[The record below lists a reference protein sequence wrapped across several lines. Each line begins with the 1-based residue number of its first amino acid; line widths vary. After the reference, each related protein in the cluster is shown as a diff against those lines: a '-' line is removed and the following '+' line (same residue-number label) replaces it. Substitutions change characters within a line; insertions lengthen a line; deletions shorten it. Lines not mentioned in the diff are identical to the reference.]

1 MATESIKNDS
11 VLIKCGNKSAEFYP
25 GKLKKTGRS
34 ISKCIKYQDKW
45 FNPPEFESL
54 AGLQTKKWRQSIM
67 VGGKKIGDWLSSY
80 YSNQAVLESST
91 SVDAQCSNTQLPDN
105 KSMDSDCSTITDATE
120 LTNSSQLSEDHQALS
135 QNTPQTTQ
143 DRFPLSN
150 PDLDNMIKSLEDKL
164 LASMRELVHK
174 AIENMKKC
182 FESQIQNLTKQV
194 EALTTRLDK
203 LEDSSNTVA
212 PTPNHG
218 ISPQLESRVPSPDTT
233 PSVSAIHDQF
243 ENISR
248 TLSNQQRM
256 IEANEKVRREKN
268 VIILGVKESDVDT
281 EVLVKDLITT
291 NLNLNDVEITNAR
304 RLGKQNETRK
314 NPRPVMVVFDSVE
327 SKRRVMRNRT
337 KLLGSKNNDLTLDQR
352 KKEKELRKKKQFLI
366 KHELYRNKN
375 ITIYKGKL
383 WADRV
388 QVTDTELETA
398 GFSL

>member
-67 VGGKKIGDWLSSY
+67 VGGKKIGDWLSTY
-80 YSNQAVLESST
+80 YSNQSVLESST

-105 KSMDSDCSTITDATE
+105 KSMDSDCSTITE

-194 EALTTRLDK
+194 EALTTRIDK
-203 LEDSSNTVA
+203 LEEAHSSNTVA

-248 TLSNQQRM
+248 TLSNQQRI

-268 VIILGVKESDVDT
+268 VIIMGVKESDVDT

-291 NLNLNDVEITNAR
+291 KLNLSDVEITNAR
-304 RLGKQNETRK
+304 RLGKQNK
-314 NPRPVMVVFDSVE
+314 NPRPVLVVFDSVE
-327 SKRRVMRNRT
+327 SKRKVMRNRT
-337 KLLGSKNNDLTLDQR
+337 KLLGSKIYINNDLTLDQR